1 MDAFLAKL
9 SYHATNYAIRS
20 CLALTSTYVIQQG
33 SRLIKTVDDDPLR
46 VELSH
51 LQRRL
56 ARKIELISPILESIE
71 FRYARGNSTLEAV
84 VHTAQELRAN
94 VDSLGKRLEAA
105 ALADQSRQNGRPNG
119 SAAAASVRRMEIQNI
134 IADIKQLIEDIDDSI
149 PLINLWVSAI
159 GGIQTQ
165 HSAFSPSRL
174 LQASMLVNVGDTQY
188 ILNPGRPMQIGPDF
202 VLSIYML
209 FRAHASSPEDAA
221 EPYGIEEGQRK
232 PLWQEV
238 IHKARVRLRRIPL
251 EDNGPGAS
259 GNTEHNTSYVS
270 YAYELQIVEDLDDGR
285 VHTVEDGNAQP
296 SSYEGVSSAGIREF
310 IPVHQ
315 ISKMFYADVGRIL
328 NINNEDGASRSP
340 VLLLKR
346 DVKAIPPNQVQQ
358 NHMSLTEQQQQQ
370 QQQQQQLIECL
381 DESDF
386 SDGNLDGDTQYELDR
401 QLNLETK
408 ITART
413 TNRSSPT
420 APTNSW
426 RLPQDLD
433 PAWIALEVFEVGSD
447 EENDTTDDEDEHTPE
462 EEDEGE
468 YRTEKDHRH
477 HPNFNNPRRLK
488 NSSTRPSADSNLVT
502 QLSRMSIASTS
513 SRSSSRNSGALV
525 PDPKKFDE
533 DLLERSPF
541 GAIQTSLSLLEMM
554 LRLASLQEFEQT
566 THLAISD
573 HVLRFYLD
581 ESISRADAD
590 APVHRGLSRERN

>member
-46 VELSH
+46 AELSH

-84 VHTAQELRAN
+84 VQTAQELRAN

-105 ALADQSRQNGRPNG
+105 ALADQSRQNEKVKG
-119 SAAAASVRRMEIQNI
+119 STAAASVRRMEIQNI

-221 EPYGIEEGQRK
+221 EPYGIEDGQRK
-232 PLWQEV
+232 PVWQEV

-251 EDNGPGAS
+251 EDNDPGRR
-259 GNTEHNTSYVS
+259 GNIEHNTSYVS
-270 YAYELQIVEDLDDGR
+270 YAYQLQIVEDLDDGR
-285 VHTVEDGNAQP
+285 VHTVEDGDARP
-296 SSYEGVSSAGIREF
+296 SSYEGVSTAGIREF

-358 NHMSLTEQQQQQ
+358 NHMSLAE
-370 QQQQQQLIECL
+370 QQQLIEGL
-381 DESDF
+381 DDSDF
-386 SDGNLDGDTQYELDR
+386 SDGNLDGDTQFELDR

-408 ITART
+408 IMTRTA
-413 TNRSSPT
+413 NRSSPT
-420 APTNSW
+420 TPTNSW

-433 PAWIALEVFEVGSD
+433 PAWIALEVFEVDSD
-447 EENDTTDDEDEHTPE
+447 EDNDTTDDEDEHTPE
-462 EEDEGE
+462 EEDEEE
-468 YRTEKDHRH
+468 YRTEKNHQRSN
-477 HPNFNNPRRLK
+477 PNHPRRLK
-488 NSSTRPSADSNLVT
+488 NSTRPSADSNLVT
-502 QLSRMSIASTS
+502 QLNRMSIASTP
-513 SRSSSRNSGALV
+513 SRSSSSRNSGALV
-525 PDPKKFDE
+525 SDSSRFDE

-566 THLAISD
+566 THLAIPD

-581 ESISRADAD
+581 ESVSRADAD

>member
-46 VELSH
+46 AELSH

-84 VHTAQELRAN
+84 VQTAQELRAN

-105 ALADQSRQNGRPNG
+105 ALADQNGKAKG

-134 IADIKQLIEDIDDSI
+134 ITDIKQLIEDIDDSI

-202 VLSIYML
+202 VLSVYML
-209 FRAHASSPEDAA
+209 FRAHASPEDPA

-232 PLWQEV
+232 PVWQEV

-251 EDNGPGAS
+251 EDNVPGAS
-259 GNTEHNTSYVS
+259 NHMGHNTSFVS
-270 YAYELQIVEDLDDGR
+270 YAYQLQIVEDLDDGR
-285 VHTVEDGNAQP
+285 VHTVEDGDARP

-346 DVKAIPPNQVQQ
+346 DVKAIPPNQGQQ
-358 NHMSLTEQQQQQ
+358 HDIPLMEQQRF
-370 QQQQQQLIECL
+370 LEAP
-381 DESDF
+381 DESTI
-386 SDGNLDGDTQYELDR
+386 SDENIDGDTQYELDR
-401 QLNLETK
+401 QLSLETRVV
-408 ITART
+408 TRT
-413 TNRSSPT
+413 
-420 APTNSW
+420 PTNSW
-426 RLPQDLD
+426 KLPQDLD
-433 PAWIALEVFEVGSD
+433 PAWIALEVFEMDSD
-447 EENDTTDDEDEHTPE
+447 DDNDTTDDEDEHTPE
-462 EEDEGE
+462 EEDEE
-468 YRTEKDHRH
+468 DYRTEKDHH
-477 HPNFNNPRRLK
+477 HSNLNNHPRRLK
-488 NSSTRPSADSNLVT
+488 NSTRPSADSNLVT
-502 QLSRMSIASTS
+502 QLNRMSIASTP

-525 PDPKKFDE
+525 PDPEKFDE

-554 LRLASLQEFEQT
+554 LRLTSLQEFEQT
-566 THLAISD
+566 THLAIPD

-581 ESISRADAD
+581 ESVSRADAD

>member
-46 VELSH
+46 AELSH

-84 VHTAQELRAN
+84 VQTAQELRAH
-94 VDSLGKRLEAA
+94 VDSLGKRLEAT
-105 ALADQSRQNGRPNG
+105 ALADQSQQNGNVRG
-119 SAAAASVRRMEIQNI
+119 STASTRRIEIQSI
-134 IADIKQLIEDIDDSI
+134 ITDIKQLIEDIDDSI

-188 ILNPGRPMQIGPDF
+188 ILNPGKPMQIGPDF

-209 FRAHASSPEDAA
+209 FRAHAFHDDAV

-232 PLWQEV
+232 PMWQEV

-251 EDNGPGAS
+251 EDNFPGMNS
-259 GNTEHNTSYVS
+259 NIEHNVSHVS
-270 YAYELQIVEDLDDGR
+270 YAYQLQIVEDLDDGR
-285 VHTVEDGNAQP
+285 VHTVEDGAAGP
-296 SSYEGVSSAGIREF
+296 SSYEGVKTAGIREF

-328 NINNEDGASRSP
+328 NINNEDGASSSP

-346 DVKAIPPNQVQQ
+346 DVKAIPPNQGQP
-358 NHMSLTEQQQQQ
+358 NGTHPAEEQH
-370 QQQQQQLIECL
+370 LIESAEESVSSDSTL
-381 DESDF
+381 EGDSQDEI
-386 SDGNLDGDTQYELDR
+386 DR
-401 QLNLETK
+401 QLRLETQTTK
-408 ITART
+408 AVARRAIKPQLAT
-413 TNRSSPT
+413 S
-420 APTNSW
+420 TNSW
-426 RLPQDLD
+426 KLPQDLD
-433 PAWIALEVFEVGSD
+433 PAWIALEVFEMD
-447 EENDTTDDEDEHTPE
+447 DDDDNDTTDDEDDHTPG

-468 YRTEKDHRH
+468 EYRKHQRS
-477 HPNFNNPRRLK
+477 NSNGPRRLK
-488 NSSTRPSADSNLVT
+488 NATRPSADSNLVT
-502 QLSRMSIASTS
+502 QLNRMSIASTP
-513 SRSSSRNSGALV
+513 SRSSSCNSGALV
-525 PDPKKFDE
+525 ADVGKTARDE

-554 LRLASLQEFEQT
+554 LRLTSLQEFEQT
-566 THLAISD
+566 THLSIPD

-581 ESISRADAD
+581 ESVSRADAD
-590 APVHRGLSRERN
+590 APVHRSLSRERN